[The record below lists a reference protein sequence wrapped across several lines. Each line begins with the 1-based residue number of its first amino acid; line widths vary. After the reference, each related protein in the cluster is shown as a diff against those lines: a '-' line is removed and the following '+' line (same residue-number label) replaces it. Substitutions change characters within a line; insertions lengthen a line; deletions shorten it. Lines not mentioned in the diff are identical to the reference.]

1 MAAITF
7 GPAVPFGLDSGL
19 DEINEEYQWER
30 KLRAM
35 TTDTSFQRMLDD
47 NEADSHY
54 ATHSLLAPSDT
65 AKSPGRSSQQNA
77 STTDASNSHS
87 PNTSS
92 FVLTPAST
100 NLDFPISGDLP
111 SFEHP
116 DESDVI
122 STSAGSNTSPYS
134 EDYVHIDR
142 HFVGQPSF
150 TMDANDQ
157 NQATSRSEAH
167 DIHTYQTN
175 APLDSLFPS
184 MAASQFSVNNIAE
197 PSRHASTDYEQGAR
211 FGSLSMGG
219 IYPGSDD
226 GFDRSSMAVEDDLS
240 SHPGTFNAAIESSFG
255 TEMEFSS
262 PDFQSFGSAF
272 STQSPL
278 LNQTNARL
286 HELSSMAHTR
296 VTQGAYSDITH
307 QAWSQALPGH
317 WGHIDYQAPPGMMH
331 CNSFPPHYP
340 TSASFPPDRPLPA
353 TQNPIQSS
361 PLYSHRVPAPRQESE
376 VAKLSPSST
385 THSPRQI
392 KPAVSGNH
400 THINHPPTE
409 RGPKRTGG
417 RKKGVRLPA
426 QTRHESSKM
435 RKISACWR
443 CVMQRDKCSE
453 GMPCKRCVENDSKG
467 VSMFFPCDRS
477 KLPDFVFDFL
487 PPSMTWMHQ
496 KQTIEDCVKDQVLQW
511 DLQNSRDVYLTC
523 GYGPALPWKLYEFK
537 PRTNE
542 LTGQFQYLQ
551 DPTTGTTVRHQKYAP
566 PFGLTKLDTSDDRHF
581 DTYLELLLRREYLW
595 DFGWTC
601 FEEETQIDDF
611 QARLLELVCKLYTNA
626 QDYDLRELL
635 RKIIKMMLITYIMGH
650 ALTIEENTVWGV
662 VSSIKHSP
670 RPDRIPPHTSP
681 KLANRQLKFF
691 FCILRNK
698 VYGDILNWQQQ
709 TLHSS
714 GKKEETWLSAFC
726 VMLGFAMVLEEVQ
739 RTIYL
744 QADAKAMKGEVP
756 RAQADFE
763 AYNACERIDK
773 RFDLLVGLFQC
784 KYRDKKWSTGSFGRQ
799 TPELYHL
806 HQRKF
811 CEKLLGLLWEKKEH
825 LESRRDVPLSFE
837 TQCRFTSRLVA
848 RFLLPFLGLPE

>member
-7 GPAVPFGLDSGL
+7 GPAVPFGFDSGL

-30 KLRAM
+30 KVRAM
-35 TTDTSFQRMLDD
+35 TTDPSFQRMLER

-54 ATHSLLAPSDT
+54 ATSSLLAPSDT
-65 AKSPGRSSQQNA
+65 AKSPDRSSQQNA
-77 STTDASNSHS
+77 SATDASYSQS

-100 NLDFPISGDLP
+100 NPDFTISGDLS
-111 SFEHP
+111 SFEQP

-122 STSAGSNTSPYS
+122 STSGGSHASPYS

-142 HFVGQPSF
+142 HFVGQSSF
-150 TMDANDQ
+150 TMDANDL
-157 NQATSRSEAH
+157 NQAIPRSEAH
-167 DIHTYQTN
+167 DVHTYPSS
-175 APLDSLFPS
+175 APLDPLFPS
-184 MAASQFSVNNIAE
+184 MATNQFSIDNMAE
-197 PSRHASTDYEQGAR
+197 LSRHASTDYEQGAQ
-211 FGSLSMGG
+211 FGNLIVTGNYSS
-219 IYPGSDD
+219 SEE
-226 GFDRSSMAVEDDLS
+226 GFDRSSMAFEDELC
-240 SHPGTFNAAIESSFG
+240 SHPGNFGAAIGNSFG
-255 TEMEFSS
+255 TRMDFSS
-262 PDFQSFGSAF
+262 QATQSFGSAF
-272 STQSPL
+272 STQSPFV
-278 LNQTNARL
+278 NHMHPRPREQTSVVHPGAAQVA
-286 HELSSMAHTR
+286 SSGI
-296 VTQGAYSDITH
+296 TQ
-307 QAWSQALPGH
+307 QAWSQALPGQ
-317 WGHIDYQAPPGMMH
+317 WGHVNYQSAPDMMDR
-331 CNSFPPHYP
+331 HYFSQQYP
-340 TSASFPPDRPLPA
+340 AAASFPPAQPPRANQDL
-353 TQNPIQSS
+353 IQSS
-361 PLYSHRVPAPRQESE
+361 SVNRYNVPAPRHSSE
-376 VAKLSPSST
+376 LAEQSSPSK
-385 THSPRQI
+385 THPRRQL
-392 KPAVSGNH
+392 KPAVSE
-400 THINHPPTE
+400 THIPIDQAQKE
-409 RGPKRTGG
+409 RRKPTGG
-417 RKKGVRLPA
+417 RKKGERLPA

-453 GMPCKRCVENDSKG
+453 GMPCKRCVENDIKG
-467 VSMFFPCDRS
+467 VSMYFPCDRS
-477 KLPDFVFDFL
+477 KLPDLVFDFL

-496 KQTIEDCVKDQVLQW
+496 KQTIEDCVKDQVLRW

-523 GYGPALPWKLYEFK
+523 GYGPALPWKLYEFE

-611 QARLLELVCKLYTNA
+611 QARLLELMCKLYTNA

-650 ALTIEENTVWGV
+650 ALTIEENTAWGV
-662 VSSIKHSP
+662 VSAIRHSP
-670 RPDRIPPHTSP
+670 RPDQIPPHTSP

-756 RAQADFE
+756 RAQANFE

-799 TPELYHL
+799 TPELYYL

>member
-19 DEINEEYQWER
+19 DEFNEEYQWER
-30 KLRAM
+30 KLRVM
-35 TTDTSFQRMLDD
+35 TTDTSFQRMLER

-54 ATHSLLAPSDT
+54 ATQSLLAPSDT
-65 AKSPGRSSQQNA
+65 AKSPDRSSQHNA

-92 FVLTPAST
+92 IILTPAST
-100 NLDFPISGDLP
+100 NLDFTISGGDF
-111 SFEHP
+111 SCFEHP

-122 STSAGSNTSPYS
+122 SISAGSNTSPYP
-134 EDYVHIDR
+134 EDYVHVDR
-142 HFVGQPSF
+142 HSVGQPSF
-150 TMDANDQ
+150 TMDANDL
-157 NQATSRSEAH
+157 NQVIPRSSEAH
-167 DIHTYQTN
+167 DTHAN
-175 APLDSLFPS
+175 PSSASLDPLFPS
-184 MAASQFSVNNIAE
+184 MATNKFSVDNMAE
-197 PSRHASTDYEQGAR
+197 LSRHASTDYEQGAQ
-211 FGSLSMGG
+211 FGNLIVAGN
-219 IYPGSDD
+219 YPSSEGR
-226 GFDRSSMAVEDDLS
+226 FDRPSMAFEDDLS
-240 SHPGTFNAAIESSFG
+240 SYPAPFGAAIENSFG
-255 TEMEFSS
+255 TQMEISS
-262 PDFQSFGSAF
+262 PAIQSISSAF

-278 LNQTNARL
+278 SSQRHARPCEPSSAVAHPGNTQQAWL
-286 HELSSMAHTR
+286 QPLSGQLGHANY
-296 VTQGAYSDITH
+296 QGA
-307 QAWSQALPGH
+307 
-317 WGHIDYQAPPGMMH
+317 
-331 CNSFPPHYP
+331 
-340 TSASFPPDRPLPA
+340 PD
-353 TQNPIQSS
+353 
-361 PLYSHRVPAPRQESE
+361 
-376 VAKLSPSST
+376 
-385 THSPRQI
+385 SPRQL
-392 KPAVSGNH
+392 KPAVSGTH
-400 THINHPPTE
+400 THMGHSKTE
-409 RGPKRTGG
+409 RRKPTGG
-417 RKKGVRLPA
+417 RKKGERLPP

-453 GMPCKRCVENDSKG
+453 GMPCKRCVENDLKG
-467 VSMFFPCDRS
+467 VSMYFPCDRS
-477 KLPDFVFDFL
+477 KLPDLVFDFL

-496 KQTIEDCVKDQVLQW
+496 KQTIEDCVKDQVLRW

-551 DPTTGTTVRHQKYAP
+551 DPTTGTTVRHEKYAP

-581 DTYLELLLRREYLW
+581 DTYLELLLRHEYLW

-611 QARLLELVCKLYTNA
+611 QARLLELMCNLYTNA

-650 ALTIEENTVWGV
+650 ALTIEENTAWGV
-662 VSSIKHSP
+662 VSSIRHSP

-744 QADAKAMKGEVP
+744 QADAKAIKGEVP

-799 TPELYHL
+799 TPELYYL

-837 TQCRFTSRLVA
+837 TQCLFTSRLVA

>member
-1 MAAITF
+1 MAAIVF
-7 GPAVPFGLDSGL
+7 GPAVPFGFDSGL
-19 DEINEEYQWER
+19 DDFNEEYQWER
-30 KLRAM
+30 KARNM
-35 TTDTSFQRMLDD
+35 TTDTSFQRMLDG
-47 NEADSHY
+47 NGADSHY

-65 AKSPGRSSQQNA
+65 AKSPDRSSQQNA

-100 NLDFPISGDLP
+100 NLDFTLSGDLS
-111 SFEHP
+111 SFEQP

-122 STSAGSNTSPYS
+122 STSGGSHTSPYS

-142 HFVGQPSF
+142 HFIGEPSF
-150 TMDANDQ
+150 RMDANDQ
-157 NQATSRSEAH
+157 NQATSRSVAH
-167 DIHTYQTN
+167 DIHTYQTS

-184 MAASQFSVNNIAE
+184 MAGSQFSVNNMAGL
-197 PSRHASTDYEQGAR
+197 SRHPSTDYEQGAQ
-211 FGSLSMGG
+211 FGNLSVAGN
-219 IYPGSDD
+219 YPSSDEA
-226 GFDRSSMAVEDDLS
+226 FDRSSMAFEDDLS
-240 SHPGTFNAAIESSFG
+240 SHPGTFDAAIENSFG
-255 TEMEFSS
+255 TQMVLSS
-262 PDFQSFGSAF
+262 SGNQSFGSTF
-272 STQSPL
+272 STHSPL
-278 LNQTNARL
+278 LNQMHARPRQQQ
-286 HELSSMAHTR
+286 SGIHTR
-296 VTQGAYSDITH
+296 AAQGAHSGITQ
-307 QAWSQALPGH
+307 QAWSQALPGQ
-317 WGHIDYQAPPGMMH
+317 WGLVDYQGAPGMMD
-331 CNSFPPHYP
+331 CDYFPQQYP
-340 TSASFPPDRPLPA
+340 AAASIPPARPPQA
-353 TQNPIQSS
+353 NQNPIQSS
-361 PLYSHRVPAPRQESE
+361 PVHPHSGPAPRHPSE
-376 VAKLSPSST
+376 LAKQSSSST
-385 THSPRQI
+385 TPSSRQL
-392 KPAVSGNH
+392 KPAVSG
-400 THINHPPTE
+400 THAPAHLSQSK
-409 RGPKRTGG
+409 RGNPRGG
-417 RKKGVRLPA
+417 REKGKRLAPK
-426 QTRHESSKM
+426 TRHESSEM
-435 RKISACWR
+435 RKKGACWR

-453 GMPCKRCVENDSKG
+453 GNPCKRCVENDLKG
-467 VSMFFPCDRS
+467 VSMYFPCDRS
-477 KLPDFVFDFL
+477 KLPDLVFDFL

-496 KQTIEDCVKDQVLQW
+496 KQTIEDCVKDQVLEW

-551 DPTTGTTVRHQKYAP
+551 DPTTGTTVRQQKYAP

-650 ALTIEENTVWGV
+650 ALTIEENTAWGV
-662 VSSIKHSP
+662 VSSIRHSP

-756 RAQADFE
+756 RTQADFE

-799 TPELYHL
+799 TPELYYL

>member
-1 MAAITF
+1 MAAIVF
-7 GPAVPFGLDSGL
+7 GPAVPFGFDSGL
-19 DEINEEYQWER
+19 DDFNEEYQWER
-30 KLRAM
+30 KAQTM
-35 TTDTSFQRMLDD
+35 TSDTSFQRMLDGND
-47 NEADSHY
+47 ADSHY
-54 ATHSLLAPSDT
+54 ATHSLLAPSDM
-65 AKSPGRSSQQNA
+65 AKSPDRSSQQNA

-100 NLDFPISGDLP
+100 NLDFTLSGGLS
-111 SFEHP
+111 SFEQP

-122 STSAGSNTSPYS
+122 STGGRSHTSPYS

-142 HFVGQPSF
+142 HFIGEPSF
-150 TMDANDQ
+150 RMDANDQ
-157 NQATSRSEAH
+157 NQATSRSVAH
-167 DIHTYQTN
+167 DIHAYQTS

-184 MAASQFSVNNIAE
+184 MAGSQFSVNNLAE
-197 PSRHASTDYEQGAR
+197 LSRNANTAYEQGAQ
-211 FGSLSMGG
+211 FGNLSLAGNYSS
-219 IYPGSDD
+219 SDE
-226 GFDRSSMAVEDDLS
+226 GFGRSSMGFEEDPPPHLNAFAPTTENPFDTQMGIAS
-240 SHPGTFNAAIESSFG
+240 SSNP
-255 TEMEFSS
+255 
-262 PDFQSFGSAF
+262 SFGSTF
-272 STQSPL
+272 SIQTPSLQQMPARAHDRANVGHIGAAQS
-278 LNQTNARL
+278 
-286 HELSSMAHTR
+286 
-296 VTQGAYSDITH
+296 AYPEFP
-307 QAWSQALPGH
+307 QQVLPQALPGQP
-317 WGHIDYQAPPGMMH
+317 GHPVYQGAPCTMDYNYLEQQYQVAASSLQSRLPETSHDQTQPSPAPVHSLQAPRY
-331 CNSFPPHYP
+331 SSESEEQY
-340 TSASFPPDRPLPA
+340 
-353 TQNPIQSS
+353 SS
-361 PLYSHRVPAPRQESE
+361 PTKYASR
-376 VAKLSPSST
+376 KL
-385 THSPRQI
+385 
-392 KPAVSGNH
+392 KPAVSG
-400 THINHPPTE
+400 THAPAHPSQSK
-409 RGPKRTGG
+409 RGHPRGG
-417 RKKGVRLPA
+417 REKGKRLAPK
-426 QTRHESSKM
+426 TRHESSEM
-435 RKISACWR
+435 RKKGACWR

-453 GMPCKRCVENDSKG
+453 GMPCKRCVENDLKG
-467 VSMFFPCDRS
+467 VSMYFPCDRS
-477 KLPDFVFDFL
+477 KLPDLVFDFL

-496 KQTIEDCVKDQVLQW
+496 KQTIEDCVKDQVLEW

-551 DPTTGTTVRHQKYAP
+551 DPTTGTTVRQQKYAP

-650 ALTIEENTVWGV
+650 ALTIEENTAWGV
-662 VSSIKHSP
+662 VSSIRHSP

-799 TPELYHL
+799 TPELYYL